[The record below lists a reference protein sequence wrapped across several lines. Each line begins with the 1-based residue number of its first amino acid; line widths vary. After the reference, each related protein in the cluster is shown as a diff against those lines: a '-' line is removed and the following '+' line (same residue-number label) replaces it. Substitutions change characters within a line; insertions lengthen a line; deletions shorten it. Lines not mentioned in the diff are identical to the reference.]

1 MRKWLHSTEHLRF
14 EVQDRVARITLNR
27 LDRRNALSWELLTE
41 LRGALLEADDLTA
54 VAVIVL
60 AGAGPDFCA
69 GYDMKSAYARYAAE
83 EAAQGGAPQS
93 YRSGNASFDD
103 DAWKLERFQELLRT
117 AFVVHKPVI
126 ARVHG
131 HCVAG
136 GTDLALYCDLV
147 IAADDARIGFPATRA
162 MGSPPNHMW
171 LYHVGPQW
179 AKRLLLTGDVVSGAD
194 AARIGLVV
202 QSAPADRLDAEVM
215 ALARRLATVDPEL
228 LATQKRI
235 VNLALELAGAGTLPR
250 LAAEMD
256 ARAHLTRAKKE
267 FDADV
272 SAHGFKAAVRKRD
285 EPFGDGVARPSW

>member
-1 MRKWLHSTEHLRF
+1 MAKWLQSTEHLVLDVR
-14 EVQDRVARITLNR
+14 ERMARITLNR
-27 LDRRNALSWELLTE
+27 PDRRNALSWELLTE
-41 LRGALLEADDLTA
+41 LRGALLEADDLRS
-54 VAVIVL
+54 VSVIVL
-60 AGAGPDFCA
+60 EGAGPDFCA

-83 EAAQGGAPQS
+83 DATALE
-93 YRSGNASFDD
+93 YRSGSGSFDD

-126 ARVHG
+126 AKVHG

-171 LYHVGPQW
+171 FYNVGPQW

-194 AARIGLVV
+194 AARIGLAVA
-202 QSAPADRLDAEVM
+202 SAPAARLEDEVM
-215 ALARRLATVDPEL
+215 TLARRLATVDPEL
-228 LATQKRI
+228 LATNKRI

-256 ARAHLTRAKKE
+256 ARAHLSRAKKD
-267 FDADV
+267 FDTDV
-272 SAHGFKAAVRKRD
+272 AALGFKAAVRKRD
-285 EPFGDGVARPSW
+285 EPFGDGVAQPSW

>member
-1 MRKWLHSTEHLRF
+1 MSKWIQTSEHVSF
-14 EVQDRVARITLNR
+14 EVKDRVARITLNR
-27 LDRRNALSWELLTE
+27 PDRRNALSWDMLVE
-41 LRGALLEADDLTA
+41 LRAALLEADDLKA
-54 VAVIVL
+54 VGVIVL
-60 AGAGPDFCA
+60 EGAGSDFCA
-69 GYDMKSAYARYAAE
+69 GYDMKSAYARYAAD
-83 EAAQGGAPQS
+83 GGADSP
-93 YRSGNASFDD
+93 YRTGSGSFDD

-117 AFVVHKPVI
+117 AFVIHKPVI
-126 ARVHG
+126 AKVHG

-147 IAADDARIGFPATRA
+147 IASDDARIGFSATRA

-171 LYHVGPQW
+171 IYNVGPQW

-202 QSAPADRLDAEVM
+202 ASAPAARLEDEVM
-215 ALARRLATVDPEL
+215 AMAGRMATVDAEL
-228 LATQKRI
+228 LTTQKRI
-235 VNLALELAGAGTLPR
+235 VNLALELQGAGTLPR

-256 ARAHLTRAKKE
+256 ARAHLSRAKKD

-272 SAHGFKAAVRKRD
+272 AAHGFKAAVHKRD

>member
-1 MRKWLHSTEHLRF
+1 MAKWMHSSDHVRLA
-14 EVQDRVARITLNR
+14 VADRVARITLNR
-27 LDRRNALSWELLTE
+27 PDRRNALSWEMLTE
-41 LRGALLEADDLTA
+41 LRGALLEADDLTR
-54 VAVIVL
+54 VSVVVL
-60 AGAGPDFCA
+60 EGAGSDFCA

-83 EAAQGGAPQS
+83 GESGDSKSA
-93 YRSGNASFDD
+93 YRSGSGSFDD

-117 AFVVHKPVI
+117 AFVIHKPVI
-126 ARVHG
+126 AKVHG

-171 LYHVGPQW
+171 IYHVGPQW
-179 AKRLLLTGDVVSGAD
+179 AKRLLLTGDVVTGAD
-194 AARIGLVV
+194 AAKIGLAVASV
-202 QSAPADRLDAEVM
+202 PADRLEDEVT
-215 ALARRLATVDPEL
+215 ALAARMATVPADL

-235 VNLALELAGAGTLPR
+235 VNLALELAGAGTMPR

-256 ARAHLTRAKKE
+256 ARAHLSRAKKE

-272 SAHGFKAAVRKRD
+272 AALGFKAAVRKRD
-285 EPFGDGVARPSW
+285 EPFGDGLAKPTW

>member
-1 MRKWLHSTEHLRF
+1 MGKWLQTRDHLAF
-14 EVQDRVARITLNR
+14 EVRDRVARITLNR
-27 LDRRNALSWELLTE
+27 PDRRNALSWDLLTE
-41 LRGALLEADDLTA
+41 LRGALLEADDLKA
-54 VAVIVL
+54 VSVIVL
-60 AGAGPDFCA
+60 EGAGPDFCA

-83 EAAQGGAPQS
+83 GDTALE
-93 YRSGNASFDD
+93 YRSGSGSFDD

-117 AFVVHKPVI
+117 AFTIHKPVI
-126 ARVHG
+126 AKVHG

-171 LYHVGPQW
+171 IYNVGPQW
-179 AKRLLLTGDVVSGAD
+179 AKRLLLTGDVVSGD
-194 AARIGLVV
+194 YAAKIGLAVAC
-202 QSAPADRLDAEVM
+202 APADRLEAEVM
-215 ALARRLATVDPEL
+215 ALARRMATIDPEL

-235 VNLALELAGAGTLPR
+235 VNLALELAGAGTLAR

-256 ARAHLTRAKKE
+256 ARAHLSRAKKE

-272 SAHGFKAAVRKRD
+272 AALGFKAAVRKRD
-285 EPFGDGVARPSW
+285 EPFGDGVARPT

>member
-1 MRKWLHSTEHLRF
+1 MAKWMTSGDHVRLA
-14 EVQDRVARITLNR
+14 VVDRVARITLNR
-27 LDRRNALSWELLTE
+27 PDRRNALSWELLVE
-41 LRGALLEADDLTA
+41 LRGALLEADDLTS
-54 VAVIVL
+54 VSVIVL
-60 AGAGPDFCA
+60 EGAGSDFCA

-83 EAAQGGAPQS
+83 GDAELE
-93 YRSGNASFDD
+93 YRSGSGSFDD

-126 ARVHG
+126 AKVHG

-179 AKRLLLTGDVVSGAD
+179 SKRLLLTGDVVTGAD
-194 AARIGLVV
+194 AARIGLAVASV
-202 QSAPADRLDAEVM
+202 PAESLDAEVT
-215 ALARRLATVDPEL
+215 ALATRMATIPPDL

-235 VNLALELAGAGTLPR
+235 VNLALELAGAATLPR

-256 ARAHLTRAKKE
+256 ARAHLSRAKKE

-272 SAHGFKAAVRKRD
+272 AALGFKAAVRKRD
-285 EPFGDGVARPSW
+285 EPFGDGIAKAGR

>member
-1 MRKWLHSTEHLRF
+1 MGKWLQSSEHLVF
-14 EVQDRVARITLNR
+14 EVRERVARITLNR
-27 LDRRNALSWELLTE
+27 PDRRNALSWELLSE
-41 LRGALLEADDLTA
+41 LRAALLEADDLRS
-54 VAVIVL
+54 VSVIVL
-60 AGAGPDFCA
+60 EGAGPDFCA

-83 EAAQGGAPQS
+83 GDAALD
-93 YRSGNASFDD
+93 YRSGSGSFDD
-103 DAWKLERFQELLRT
+103 DVWKLERFQELLRT

-126 ARVHG
+126 AKVHG

-136 GTDLALYCDLV
+136 GTDLALYCDMV

-171 LYHVGPQW
+171 IYNVGPQW
-179 AKRLLLTGDVVSGAD
+179 AKRLLLSGDVVSGTD

-202 QSAPADRLDAEVM
+202 ASAPAARLEEEVST
-215 ALARRLATVDPEL
+215 LANRLATVDPEL

-256 ARAHLTRAKKE
+256 ARAHLSRAKKE
-267 FDADV
+267 FDAEV
-272 SAHGFKAAVRKRD
+272 AALGFKAAVRKRD
-285 EPFGDGVARPSW
+285 EPFGEGVARPSW

>member
-1 MRKWLHSTEHLRF
+1 MRKWLKTTDHLLF
-14 EVQDRVARITLNR
+14 EVGQGIARITLNR
-27 LDRRNALSWELLTE
+27 PDRRNALSWELLTE
-41 LRGALLEADDLTA
+41 LRGALLEADDLTG
-54 VAVIVL
+54 VHVVVL
-60 AGAGPDFCA
+60 EGAGRDFCA
-69 GYDMKSAYARYAAE
+69 GYDMKSAYARYASEDGAE
-83 EAAQGGAPQS
+83 LP

-117 AFVVHKPVI
+117 AFHLHKPVI
-126 ARVHG
+126 AKIHG

-171 LYHVGPQW
+171 IYNVGPQW

-202 QSAPADRLDAEVM
+202 ASAPAARLEDEVM
-215 ALARRLATVDPEL
+215 TLARRLATIDPEL

-235 VNLALELAGAGTLPR
+235 VNLALELAGAGTLAR

-256 ARAHLTRAKKE
+256 ARAHLSRAKKD
-267 FDADV
+267 FDAD
-272 SAHGFKAAVRKRD
+272 AAAMGFKAAARKRD
-285 EPFGDGVARPSW
+285 EPFGDGLARPSW

>member
-1 MRKWLHSTEHLRF
+1 MRKWLHTTEHLRF
-14 EVQDRVARITLNR
+14 QVQDRVARITLNR
-27 LDRRNALSWELLTE
+27 ADRRNALSWELLTE

-60 AGAGPDFCA
+60 EGAGPDFCA

-83 EAAQGGAPQS
+83 GGAS
-93 YRSGNASFDD
+93 LDYRSGSGSFDD

-117 AFVVHKPVI
+117 AFVIHKPVI
-126 ARVHG
+126 AKVHG

-147 IAADDARIGFPATRA
+147 VAADDARIGFPATRA

-171 LYHVGPQW
+171 IYNVGPQW

-194 AARIGLVV
+194 AAKIGLVV
-202 QSAPADRLDAEVM
+202 ASVPPAQLDSEVTS
-215 ALARRLATVDPEL
+215 LARRLATVDPEL

-235 VNLALELAGAGTLPR
+235 VNLALELAGANTLPR

-256 ARAHLTRAKKE
+256 ARAHLTRAKKD

-272 SAHGFKAAVRKRD
+272 AALGFKAAVRKRD
-285 EPFGDGVARPSW
+285 GPFGDGVAHPSW

>member
-1 MRKWLHSTEHLRF
+1 MAKWLQSQDQLRLQ
-14 EVQDRVARITLNR
+14 VADGVARITLNR
-27 LDRRNALSWELLTE
+27 PDRRNALSWEMLTE
-41 LRGALLEADDLTA
+41 LRGALLEADDLNA
-54 VAVIVL
+54 VNVIVL
-60 AGAGPDFCA
+60 EGAGPSFCA
-69 GYDMKSAYARYAAE
+69 GYDMKSAYARYASE
-83 EAAQGGAPQS
+83 DGAALD
-93 YRSGNASFDD
+93 YRSGSASFDD

-126 ARVHG
+126 AKVHG
-131 HCVAG
+131 YCVAG

-171 LYHVGPQW
+171 FYNVGPQW
-179 AKRLLLTGDVVSGAD
+179 AKRLLLTGDMVSGAD
-194 AARIGLVV
+194 AARIGLAV
-202 QSAPADRLDAEVM
+202 QSVPPERLDEEVV
-215 ALARRLATVDPEL
+215 ALARRMATIDAEL

-256 ARAHLTRAKKE
+256 ARAHLSRAKKE

-272 SAHGFKAAVRKRD
+272 AALGFKAAVKKRD
-285 EPFGDGVARPSW
+285 EPFGDGLAHPGHPAA

>member
-1 MRKWLHSTEHLRF
+1 MAKWMTSAEHVQLV
-14 EVQDRVARITLNR
+14 VQDRVARITLNR
-27 LDRRNALSWELLTE
+27 PDRRNALSWELLVE
-41 LRGALLEADDLTA
+41 LRGALLEADDLTGA
-54 VAVIVL
+54 SVIVL
-60 AGAGPDFCA
+60 EGAGSDFCA

-83 EAAQGGAPQS
+83 NDLEPV
-93 YRSGNASFDD
+93 YRSGSGSFDD
-103 DAWKLERFQELLRT
+103 DAWKLERFQDLLRT

-126 ARVHG
+126 AKVHG

-179 AKRLLLTGDVVSGAD
+179 AKRLLLTGDMVTGAD
-194 AARIGLVV
+194 AAKIGLAVASV
-202 QSAPADRLDAEVM
+202 PAQRLDDEVM
-215 ALARRLATVDPEL
+215 TLARRMATVAPDL
-228 LATQKRI
+228 LAAQKRI
-235 VNLALELAGAGTLPR
+235 VNLAMELAGAATLPR

-256 ARAHLTRAKKE
+256 ARAHLSRAKKE

-272 SAHGFKAAVRKRD
+272 AALGFKAAVRKRD
-285 EPFGDGVARPSW
+285 EPFGDGFAKPTW

>member
-1 MRKWLHSTEHLRF
+1 MAKWMTSAEHVQLV
-14 EVQDRVARITLNR
+14 VQDRVARITLNR
-27 LDRRNALSWELLTE
+27 PDRRNALSWELLVE
-41 LRGALLEADDLTA
+41 LRGALLEADDLTGA
-54 VAVIVL
+54 SVIVL
-60 AGAGPDFCA
+60 EGAGSDFCA

-83 EAAQGGAPQS
+83 NDLEPV
-93 YRSGNASFDD
+93 YRSGSGSFDD
-103 DAWKLERFQELLRT
+103 DAWKLERFQDLLHT

-126 ARVHG
+126 AKVHG

-179 AKRLLLTGDVVSGAD
+179 AKRLLLTGDMVTGAD
-194 AARIGLVV
+194 AAKIGLAVASV
-202 QSAPADRLDAEVM
+202 PAQRLDDEVM
-215 ALARRLATVDPEL
+215 TLARRMATVAPDL
-228 LATQKRI
+228 LAAQKRI
-235 VNLALELAGAGTLPR
+235 VNLAMELAGAATLPR

-256 ARAHLTRAKKE
+256 ARAHLSRAKKE

-272 SAHGFKAAVRKRD
+272 AALGFKAAVRKRD
-285 EPFGDGVARPSW
+285 EPFGDGFAKPTW

>member
-1 MRKWLHSTEHLRF
+1 MAKWLRSQDRLRLTV
-14 EVQDRVARITLNR
+14 EERVARITLR
-27 LDRRNALSWELLTE
+27 RPERRNALSWELFNE
-41 LRGALLEADDLTA
+41 LRDALLEADDLRA
-54 VAVIVL
+54 VNVIVL
-60 AGAGPDFCA
+60 EGEGPDFCA

-83 EAAQGGAPQS
+83 DGAELA
-93 YRSGNASFDD
+93 YRSGNGSFDD

-126 ARVHG
+126 AKVHG

-171 LYHVGPQW
+171 IYHVGPQW

-202 QSAPADRLDAEVM
+202 ASVPHERLDEEVM
-215 ALARRLATVDPEL
+215 SLARRMATIDAEL

-235 VNLALELAGAGTLPR
+235 VNLALELAGAGTLQR
-250 LAAEMD
+250 LAAETD
-256 ARAHLTRAKKE
+256 ARAHLSRAKQA

-272 SAHGFKAAVRKRD
+272 AAYGFRSAVRRRD
-285 EPFGDGVARPSW
+285 EPFGDGIARPTW

>member
-1 MRKWLHSTEHLRF
+1 MGKWLQSSEHLVFDVR
-14 EVQDRVARITLNR
+14 ERVARITLNR
-27 LDRRNALSWELLTE
+27 PDRRNALSWELLSE
-41 LRGALLEADDLTA
+41 LRAALLEADDLRA
-54 VAVIVL
+54 VSVIVL
-60 AGAGPDFCA
+60 EGAGPDFCA

-83 EAAQGGAPQS
+83 GEAALD
-93 YRSGNASFDD
+93 YRSGSGSFDD

-126 ARVHG
+126 AKVHG

-136 GTDLALYCDLV
+136 GTDLALYCDMV
-147 IAADDARIGFPATRA
+147 IAADEARIGFPATRA

-171 LYHVGPQW
+171 FYNVGPQW
-179 AKRLLLTGDVVSGAD
+179 AKRLLLSGDVVSGAD

-202 QSAPADRLDAEVM
+202 ASVPAARLEEEVST
-215 ALARRLATVDPEL
+215 LAHRLASVDPDL
-228 LATQKRI
+228 LATNKRI

-256 ARAHLTRAKKE
+256 ARAHLSRAKKE

-272 SAHGFKAAVRKRD
+272 AALGFKAAVHKRD
-285 EPFGDGVARPSW
+285 EPFGDGIARPSW

>member
-1 MRKWLHSTEHLRF
+1 MRKWLHTTEHLRF

-27 LDRRNALSWELLTE
+27 PDRRNALSWDLLTE
-41 LRGALLEADDLTA
+41 LRSALLEADDLTA

-60 AGAGPDFCA
+60 EGAGPDFCA

-83 EAAQGGAPQS
+83 GGAS
-93 YRSGNASFDD
+93 LDYRSGSGSFDD

-117 AFVVHKPVI
+117 AFVIHKPVI
-126 ARVHG
+126 AKVHG

-136 GTDLALYCDLV
+136 GTDLALYCDMV
-147 IAADDARIGFPATRA
+147 MASDDARIGFPATRA

-171 LYHVGPQW
+171 IYNVGPQW

-194 AARIGLVV
+194 AAKIGLVV
-202 QSAPADRLDAEVM
+202 ASVPAQRLDDEVM
-215 ALARRLATVDPEL
+215 ALARRLATLDPEL

-235 VNLALELAGAGTLPR
+235 VNLALELAGANTLPR

-256 ARAHLTRAKKE
+256 ARAHLTRAKKD

-272 SAHGFKAAVRKRD
+272 AALGFKAAVRKRD
-285 EPFGDGVARPSW
+285 GPFGDGVAQPSW